1 MGPKKQKMYER
12 KQSLAEII
20 SESQETGDLDKALDA
35 VRQFIKKTST
45 DPFKDKFDTFKDP
58 FKDNFDPFKDPFKD
72 KFDTFKDPFKA
83 SAKSVKASVKNT
95 NLNANDLAF
104 TKTAY
109 DKLSSDDDGEWEEL
123 S

>member
-20 SESQETGDLDKALDA
+20 SESQKTGDLDKALDA
-35 VRQFIKKTST
+35 MSQFIKETST
-45 DPFKDKFDTFKDP
+45 DNFDPFKDKFDSFKDP
-58 FKDNFDPFKDPFKD
+58 FKDNFDL
-72 KFDTFKDPFKA
+72 FKDPFKA

-95 NLNANDLAF
+95 KLNAKDLAL
-104 TKTAY
+104 TKNAH

-123 S
+123 N